1 MFNKLN
7 TTSWVLI
14 LLFVAVSSW
23 LYQRDGNLYQIPV
36 EQGLSD
42 ASELVVTDDYEVL
55 DGCSL
60 IKNRRNDADSFFVKH
75 PEGKTEFR
83 LYYVDAPESRYREYA
98 NGDTNGKRI
107 HAQGK
112 YFGGLKREAATALGA
127 KGKRFVA
134 DLLASKPFRVITRW
148 EHVFSPERR
157 YAFVVIEH
165 HGKQVFLHELLIEM
179 GYARIHTKPATM
191 PDGGNIKLQLKK
203 LRLLEKS
210 AKNAKLGGWR

>member
-1 MFNKLN
+1 MAKKG
-7 TTSWVLI
+7 TSKSWLWVALLI
-14 LLFVAVSSW
+14 TVSSW
-23 LYQRDGNLYQIPV
+23 LYQRDSGINEGLV
-36 EQGLSD
+36 GQGLND
-42 ASELVVTDDYEVL
+42 VSELKVKGNYEVL
-55 DGCSL
+55 DDCSL

-75 PEGKTEFR
+75 PEGETEFR

-107 HAQGK
+107 HAQGT
-112 YFGGLKREAATALGA
+112 YFDGLDRERTTDLGA

-134 DLLASKPFRVITRW
+134 DLLGSRPFRVITRW
-148 EHVFSPERR
+148 ENVFSPERR
-157 YAFVVIEH
+157 YAFVIVEH

-210 AKNAKLGGWR
+210 AKNAKLGGWQ